1 MEDMITGL
9 CPQCGHTLHI
19 PAELASFSCMYCG
32 ARLTKEQ
39 LAAEPPA
46 AQEADEDRAAYYD
59 RAVSRLGWCIK
70 NFGGYQKKIMR
81 DVFFEAFETYETGCA
96 PVIQELARGVAP
108 ERQTQLLGR
117 AAAAMLDELEAS
129 LKEKGFTFTYDDAV
143 AAYLANKSYSLTYGA
158 RNLRRTIQKELEDV
172 IATRIIDSY
181 DHPVT
186 QLRAVMK
193 DGAID
198 LLSL

>member
-59 RAVSRLGWCIK
+59 RAVSRLGWGIK

-96 PVIQELARGVAP
+96 PVIQELARGVVP
-108 ERQTQLLGR
+108 EQQTQLLGR
-117 AAAAMLDELEAS
+117 AAAAMLDELEAGWQ
-129 LKEKGFTFTYDDAV
+129 KKGDMEDEKIVLAIFFVPMVRKQQLLEGGIV
-143 AAYLANKSYSLTYGA
+143 AL
-158 RNLRRTIQKELEDV
+158 LRPAD
-172 IATRIIDSY
+172 
-181 DHPVT
+181 
-186 QLRAVMK
+186 QLFF
-193 DGAID
+193 
-198 LLSL
+198 